1 MTLALDLTAAGSISV
16 YSELVEA
23 IRDMAD
29 DDAYPVAS
37 IDDAIRKSEAYFN
50 RKLRVPD
57 MEAIVTLTVTGEYAS
72 LPADYREMRAIRP
85 VSDPCRELASMSPAA
100 LYMTYR
106 GQAGSPVAYAVE
118 GLQLRFGPV
127 GNGLFDMLYY
137 QAIPVLTDSSPS
149 NWLLEKHPDAYVSG
163 VMFYLALRERD
174 GDMQN
179 TASGLLNQIVGDIQA
194 EGNSARWGAGPL
206 IPQGIGQV
214 CGGRA

>member
-29 DDAYPVAS
+29 DDAYPIAS

-106 GQAGSPVAYAVE
+106 GQAGNPVA
-118 GLQLRFGPV
+118 
-127 GNGLFDMLYY
+127 
-137 QAIPVLTDSSPS
+137 
-149 NWLLEKHPDAYVSG
+149 
-163 VMFYLALRERD
+163 
-174 GDMQN
+174 
-179 TASGLLNQIVGDIQA
+179 
-194 EGNSARWGAGPL
+194 
-206 IPQGIGQV
+206 
-214 CGGRA
+214 